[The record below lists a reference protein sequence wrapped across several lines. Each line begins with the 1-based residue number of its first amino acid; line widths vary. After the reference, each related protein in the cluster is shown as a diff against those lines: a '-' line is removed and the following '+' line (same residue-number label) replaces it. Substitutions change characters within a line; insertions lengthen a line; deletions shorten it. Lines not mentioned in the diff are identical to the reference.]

1 MSQQVQVHKSE
12 PSAEKVAMVERIS
25 KLAKQ
30 YPVLAVTRLSKV
42 RSAQLMEVRK
52 VLRGQAEIIVVKNKL
67 AILGLKRSGIKNAD
81 ELLNHLEGQN
91 ALIFSKLDPFK
102 LFLLLEKNRV
112 NLAARAGDVA
122 PTNIVVPAGN
132 TGQQAGP
139 VLSEFR
145 EAGIKTKIEAGS
157 IQVVEDSVVA
167 KPGAVIS
174 PKLASL
180 LSRLGIKPIRAGLAI
195 ALAYENGLIY
205 GAEAVAI
212 DLEKYRASLLEGFTS
227 ARGLAIEIGY
237 VTKETA
243 PAIIAKAYREA
254 LAVAVEAGEI
264 TKESAPVILGKAEAE
279 ANAVEAEA
287 KKKGYG
293 SEAPAEAKAA

>member
-1 MSQQVQVHKSE
+1 M
-12 PSAEKVAMVERIS
+12 A
-25 KLAKQ
+25 
-30 YPVLAVTRLSKV
+30 
-42 RSAQLMEVRK
+42 VRK
-52 VLRGQAEIIVVKNKL
+52 VLRGQAEIVVVKNKL
-67 AILGLKRSGIKNAD
+67 AILGLKKAGLKNAD
-81 ELLNHLEGQN
+81 ELLKNLEGQN
-91 ALIFSKLDPFK
+91 AIIFSKLDPFK

-112 NLAARAGDVA
+112 NLAARAGDIA
-122 PTNIVVPAGN
+122 PSDIVVPAGN

-167 KPGAVIS
+167 KPGTAIS

-212 DLEKYRASLLEGFTS
+212 DLDKYRASLLEGFSS
-227 ARGLAIEIGY
+227 AKGLAILIGY

-243 PAIIAKAYREA
+243 PDIIARAYREA
-254 LAVAVEAGEI
+254 LAVAVEAGEV
-264 TKESAPVILGKAEAE
+264 TKESAPVILAKAEAE
-279 ANAVEAEA
+279 ANAVEAKARE
-287 KKKGYG
+287 KGYG
-293 SEAPAEAKAA
+293 KPAA